1 MSDGSVRSATTTPG
15 PDPADVTRL
24 IPAGLHATIVMLR
37 HGESAWVA
45 EGRFQ
50 GQGDSPLSAEGVEQ
64 AHLAAARIAN
74 PMAIPSLPIPAG
86 TPLEVR
92 HSPLMRTTTTA
103 TAVAEA
109 IRSSSNGPAA
119 VDLIPDRGFL
129 EIGQGV
135 WEGRHTTEIEARW
148 GDVLAGWRQDPLTTW
163 APEGES
169 IMEVD
174 KRVRASLLSTLT
186 ALAGDGPGS
195 SAHGSQVL
203 GYGSGAGTEPWS
215 LLVGHDGVFKVTL
228 LALMD
233 LPLTRFWSFPFA
245 LCGITVIEIRA
256 GRPRLRAHNLT
267 DHLAPLETARRRELD
282 AERSR
287 SGAL

>member
-1 MSDGSVRSATTTPG
+1 MA
-15 PDPADVTRL
+15 ADDRM
-24 IPAGLHATIVMLR
+24 IPTGLDATIVMLR

-50 GQGDSPLSAEGVEQ
+50 GQGDSPLSTEGMEQ
-64 AHLAAARIAN
+64 ARLAAARIAN
-74 PMAIPSLPIPAG
+74 PQTIPSLPIPSG
-86 TPLEVR
+86 LPLEIR

-103 TAVAEA
+103 AAVADA
-109 IRSSSNGPAA
+109 IRASTDGAA
-119 VDLIPDRGFL
+119 TVGLIPDPGFL
-129 EIGQGV
+129 EIGQGL
-135 WEGRHTTEIEARW
+135 WEGRQTTEIEARW
-148 GDVLAGWRQDPLTTW
+148 GDVLAGWRLDPLTTW
-163 APEGES
+163 APDGES
-169 IMEVD
+169 IVD
-174 KRVRASLLSTLT
+174 VDRRVRPSITSTLA
-186 ALAGDGPGS
+186 ALAGDAPGS

-203 GYGSGAGTEPWS
+203 GYGTGAGNEPWS
-215 LLVGHDGVFKVTL
+215 LIVGHDGVFKVTL

-233 LPLTRFWSFPFA
+233 LPLSRFWSFPFA

>member
-1 MSDGSVRSATTTPG
+1 MS
-15 PDPADVTRL
+15 ADADAPHGL
-24 IPAGLHATIVMLR
+24 IPAGLDATIVMLR

-50 GQGDSPLSAEGVEQ
+50 GQGDSPLSAEGIEQ
-64 AHLAAARIAN
+64 ARLAADRIAH
-74 PMAIPSLPIPAG
+74 PMMIPSLPIPSG
-86 TPLEVR
+86 LPLEIR

-103 TAVAEA
+103 AAVVDALR
-109 IRSSSNGPAA
+109 RSSDGPGT
-119 VDLIPDRGFL
+119 VDLVPDPGFL
-129 EIGQGV
+129 EIGQGI

-148 GDVLAGWRQDPLTTW
+148 GDVLAGWRRDPLSTW

-169 IMEVD
+169 IIEVD
-174 KRVRASLLSTLT
+174 RRVRTSLTSTLA
-186 ALAGDGPGS
+186 ALAGDGPGTS
-195 SAHGSQVL
+195 THGSQVL
-203 GYGSGAGTEPWS
+203 GYSAGSGDEPWT
-215 LLVGHDGVFKVTL
+215 LIVGHDGVFKVTL

-282 AERSR
+282 AQRSR